1 MTRTYKPLPEVKY
14 RPLPENLTIKQSNI
28 EGLGLF
34 AKVKIIKNTVLGVSH
49 VKSEDAEDG
58 FLRTPLGGFIN
69 HSNNPNCIKKENSHN
84 LYLKTVKDIE
94 EGEEL
99 TLKYTI
105 YKL

>member
-1 MTRTYKPLPEVKY
+1 MDKKTAIHNPL
-14 RPLPENLTIKQSNI
+14 S
-28 EGLGLF
+28 
-34 AKVKIIKNTVLGVSH
+34 IILN
-49 VKSEDAEDG
+49 
-58 FLRTPLGGFIN
+58 N